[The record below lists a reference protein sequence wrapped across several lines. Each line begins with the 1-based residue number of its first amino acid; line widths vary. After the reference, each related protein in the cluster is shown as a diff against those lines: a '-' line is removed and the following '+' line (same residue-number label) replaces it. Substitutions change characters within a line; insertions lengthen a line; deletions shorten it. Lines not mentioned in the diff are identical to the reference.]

1 MSSRERKSRVG
12 LKLPIPARE
21 DAFAKPMPLPLPLP
35 KPPNMNGACKLP
47 CVPLE
52 EVTLEDLQ
60 KISTLGCGSSGKVYK
75 VKHVKTG
82 KIYALKIIQEKH
94 ELAVR
99 KQIMREM
106 EILRRANS
114 PHIVQCYGIFDRG
127 GEISFVLEYMDGG
140 TLAQVLQAHKKIP
153 EHYLAEVARQVL
165 KGLHYLHQN
174 KIVHRDIKPSN
185 LLINKRREVKIAEFG
200 VSTVLAHTLA
210 QCNSFVGTCAY
221 MSPERFDPD
230 GYGGKYDGC
239 SADIWSLGLSL
250 LECALGRFPCLSPGQ
265 RPDWPTLMVAICLG
279 DPPSPPPDAS
289 LEFQDFIRCC
299 LQKDALLRHTA
310 QRLLS
315 HPFLK
320 KYGQQSC
327 DLSPLLQALHL

>member
-185 LLINKRREVKIAEFG
+185 LLINKRREVKIADFG